1 MLDALRRGSTGLV
14 AKLLLGLLIISFA
27 VWGIADVFTGY
38 SRGAVASVG
47 DAKITV
53 TDFDR
58 VLRAELDGISQEAG
72 RRVTMDDARN
82 QGIDRL
88 VLSKMIGQTALKEYA
103 DDIKLGLSQDRV
115 VQNLFS
121 DPGFAGPDGK
131 FSRTGFNDL
140 LARLG
145 MSEGMFLQLRLED
158 DLRQQFSSAVL
169 GATVVPQ
176 AMIDIENGYKN
187 ETRDI
192 AFFKIDAAKK
202 VTVAEPDEAK
212 LLAYYNDNKASFMTP
227 EYRKYNVLVAT
238 ATDLKKDVT
247 ITDEELKASYE
258 SEKETY
264 DTPEKR
270 RVQQIAFK
278 DKAAAE
284 AAREALVKGTKNFM
298 DVAKEVGAK
307 EDDVNLGIVAKSQL
321 IDPKIAEAAF
331 KIERDAISDVI
342 EGRFATVLLR
352 VIEISPG
359 RESTFE
365 ETKEKV
371 RDKLATA
378 KAATLLQEKVDLVEE
393 GRNAGKTK
401 KQIADELKLR
411 YIEVPAADKDGKSPE
426 GTPVLDIWTPELV
439 TRFAARTEPGALTDP
454 VEIGSDGYAWVEV
467 LSIDPPKE
475 KPFDSVKAEVKK
487 AVIDSETRQQVKDL
501 ADKLVE
507 RLKAGEDFAKVA
519 ADGGG
524 TPDKVEAVKRNMVP
538 PGLTEEAVDVAF
550 SLPQGGAGSAL
561 TVDRGT
567 RVVMKVEK
575 VTPAGDLPAS
585 DKDKLV
591 NELRRGLQ
599 NDLLIAYVQ
608 SLQNRFG
615 VSINDKDFARATGA
629 DVTTYYVQGIQPSPG
644 HSHARR
650 TTAA

>member
-1 MLDALRRGSTGLV
+1 MLDALRRGSTGLI
-14 AKLLLGLLIISFA
+14 AKLLLGLLILSFA
-27 VWGIADVFTGY
+27 VWGIADVFTGF
-38 SRGAVASVG
+38 SRGAVATVG
-47 DAKITV
+47 DAKISV
-53 TDFDR
+53 TDYDR
-58 VLRAELDGISQEAG
+58 VLRAEIDGLAAETD
-72 RRVTMDDARN
+72 RRLTMEDARK

-103 DDIKLGLSQDRV
+103 REINLGLSSDRV

-140 LARLG
+140 LSRLG
-145 MSEGMFLQLRLED
+145 MSESMFLALRLDD

-176 AMIDIENGYKN
+176 AMIDIENTYKN

-192 AFFKIDAAKK
+192 AFFKIDTAAK
-202 VTVAEPDEAK
+202 VTPPEPDDAK
-212 LLAYYNDNKASFMTP
+212 LQTYYNDNKASFMTP
-227 EYRKYNVLVAT
+227 EYRKYNVLVAM
-238 ATDLKKDVT
+238 ASDLKKDVVV
-247 ITDEELKASYE
+247 TDEELKASYE

-284 AAREALVKGTKNFM
+284 AARDALVKGTKNFM
-298 DVAKEVGAK
+298 DVAKDNGAK
-307 EDDVNLGIVAKSQL
+307 ESDVNLGLVAKTQL
-321 IDPKIAEAAF
+321 IDPKIADAAF
-331 KIERDAISDVI
+331 KIARDDISEVI
-342 EGRFATVLLR
+342 EGRFATVLIR

-378 KAATLLQEKVDLVEE
+378 KATTVLQEKVDLVEE

-411 YIEVPAADKDGKSPE
+411 LIEVAAGDSTGKSPE
-426 GTPVLDIWTPELV
+426 GNTVLDIPTPEFV
-439 TRFAARTEPGALTDP
+439 TRLVARTEPGTLTDP

-467 LSIDPPKE
+467 LGIDPPKE
-475 KPFDSVKAEVKK
+475 KPFDTVKAEVKT
-487 AVIDSETRQQVKDL
+487 AVIDSERRTQVREL
-501 ADKLVE
+501 AEKLVE
-507 RLKAGEDFAKVA
+507 RLKAGEEFAKVA

-524 TPDKVEAVKRNMVP
+524 TPDKVETVKRNMVP
-538 PGLTEEAVDVAF
+538 PGLTEEAVDIAF
-550 SLPQGGAGSAL
+550 TLPLNGAGSAM
-561 TVDRGT
+561 TVDRQS
-567 RVVMKVEK
+567 RVVMQITKI
-575 VTPAGDLPAS
+575 TPAGELPPA

-591 NELRRGLQ
+591 TDLRRGLQ
-599 NDLLIAYVQ
+599 NDLLIAYVA
-608 SLQNRFG
+608 SLQDRLG
-615 VSINDKDFARATGA
+615 ISINDKEVARVTGA
-629 DVTTYYVQGIQPSPG
+629 DVT
-644 HSHARR
+644 AN
-650 TTAA
+650 

>member
-14 AKLLLGLLIISFA
+14 AKLLLSLLILSFA

-38 SRGAVASVG
+38 SRGAVATVG
-47 DAKITV
+47 DAKISV
-53 TDFDR
+53 ADYDR
-58 VLRAELDGISQEAG
+58 VLRAEIDGIAAESD
-72 RRVTMDDARN
+72 RRLTMEDARK

-103 DDIKLGLSQDRV
+103 REVNLGLSSDRV

-140 LARLG
+140 LSRLG
-145 MSEGMFLQLRLED
+145 MSESMFLSLRLDD

-192 AFFKIDAAKK
+192 EFFKIDVAAKVK
-202 VTVAEPDEAK
+202 TPEPDDAK
-212 LLAYYNDNKASFMTP
+212 LQTYYNDNKSSFMTP

-238 ATDLKKDVT
+238 ASDLKKDVAV
-247 ITDEELKASYE
+247 TDDELKASYE

-270 RVQQIAFK
+270 RLQQIAFK
-278 DKAAAE
+278 DKAAAD
-284 AAREALVKGTKNFM
+284 AAREAIVKGTKNFM
-298 DVAKEVGAK
+298 DVAKDNGAQ
-307 EDDVNLGIVAKSQL
+307 ESDVNLGMIAKSQL
-321 IDPKIAEAAF
+321 IDPKIADAAF
-331 KIERDAISDVI
+331 KIARDDISEAI
-342 EGRFATVLLR
+342 EGRFATVLIR

-365 ETKEKV
+365 ETKDKV

-378 KAATLLQEKVDLVEE
+378 KATVLLQEKIDLVEE

-411 YIEVPAADKDGKSPE
+411 LIEVPAGDSAGKSPE
-426 GTPVLDIWTPELV
+426 GTPVLDIQTPEFV
-439 TRFAARTEPGALTDP
+439 TRVVARTEPGTLTDP
-454 VEIGSDGYAWVEV
+454 IEIGSDGYAWIEV
-467 LSIDPPKE
+467 LGIDPPKE
-475 KPFDSVKAEVKK
+475 KPFDTVKADVKT
-487 AVIDSETRQQVKDL
+487 AVIDSERRVQVREL

-507 RLKAGEDFAKVA
+507 RIKAGEDFAKVA

-524 TPDKVEAVKRNMVP
+524 TPDKVETVKRNMVP
-538 PGLTEEAVDVAF
+538 PGLTEEAIDVAF
-550 SLPQGGAGSAL
+550 SLPPNGASSAL
-561 TVDRGT
+561 TVDRGS
-567 RVVMKVEK
+567 RVVLKVGK
-575 VTPAGDLPAS
+575 VTPAGELPPA

-591 NELRRGLQ
+591 TDLRRGLQ
-599 NDLLIAYVQ
+599 NDLLIAYVA
-608 SLQNRFG
+608 SLQDRLG
-615 VSINDKDFARATGA
+615 ISINDKEVARVTGA
-629 DVTTYYVQGIQPSPG
+629 DVT
-644 HSHARR
+644 AN
-650 TTAA
+650 